1 MKQQNHFEIA
11 DLDLMC
17 LKMTLISLR
26 FKTIKISQNVSM
38 RKSQFKIKRS
48 KLKLLSVILFAFELI
63 RAFFLFLR
71 NEKLTLVMGKC
82 FFCNY
87 TRYKRKDAK

>member
-1 MKQQNHFEIA
+1 
-11 DLDLMC
+11 MC

-26 FKTIKISQNVSM
+26 LKTIKISQNVSM

-63 RAFFLFLR
+63 QRQSLLSVS
-71 NEKLTLVMGKC
+71 EK
-82 FFCNY
+82 
-87 TRYKRKDAK
+87 